1 MTSHWRFSALA
12 PQASIEEQ
20 LDLTDEWTETTC
32 TWGQVTLEVGGNL
45 TCLFM
50 DTLSSSVSDEPSIK
64 GIPRPL
70 EFCAA

>member
-1 MTSHWRFSALA
+1 MQT
-12 PQASIEEQ
+12 ASIEEQ
-20 LDLTDEWTETTC
+20 LDLTEWMETTC

-64 GIPRPL
+64 GTLSPIRLKSAPL
-70 EFCAA
+70 ERH